1 MPGGLLN
8 LVSAGN
14 QNVLLN
20 GNPSKTFFK
29 TTYSKYTNFGLQK
42 FRIDFDGSTN
52 LRLSEPSTFKFKV
65 PRYADLLMGTY
76 LCVTLPTIWSSLYNS
91 GDCYLPYEF
100 KWIDDLGSMMI
111 KQVTFNVGGQ
121 IIQKFSGQYLR
132 NLVERDFGALKLTYY
147 DMTGNVVLLNDP
159 ANANS
164 RINQYP
170 TATYNA
176 SWQSGPEPSIRARKL
191 FIPLN
196 IWFTLASAMAFPL
209 VSLQYNELT
218 IDVEMRPIQELFVI
232 RDVVNASTYAP
243 DDAPYV
249 QANQNILAYNF
260 SRFLQPPPNASYDYT
275 GTDTRTNWAAD
286 IHLTSTYAFLSED
299 EVRVFASTEQ
309 TYLIKEVYEYNFNN
323 LVGPNRVSLD
333 SIGLVANWMWY
344 FQRSDV
350 QLRNQWSNYTNWAY
364 KTMPQN
370 VTLTTINQS
379 KTVLDITDIAT
390 YTTFNS
396 FYGLPQYN
404 LNATAVICETQTLT
418 ISKIYLECLSGT
430 SLTIYGT
437 LNNYSQ
443 IDNFGTFMIGGI
455 FNNYGAFQNTNN
467 SPSPIAIT
475 NLYKGGFFNNFDWFV
490 NSGDTNGDFY
500 NSGHFYNTGR
510 IDLRPAGNF
519 YNYNNGVI
527 VNSDGGTI
535 IDGSAI
541 YPGNP
546 TINNGG
552 GSSACTSGILISNL
566 PFPVN
571 VTITTVCPPTPP
583 PTPTAI
589 CSPCLTKPIYST
601 GEFNPANQ
609 KTIMSKWAILL
620 DGSYR
625 ENSLDAGILQYVEKY
640 TASLGYSTDNLYCYN
655 FELLTS
661 PDDFQPSGAMNLSK
675 FSTVQFEFTTF
686 QPPLDPLA
694 QVFVIC
700 DPITNQII
708 GVNKPTWQLYDYN
721 YDLTVFEERYNV
733 VTFLSGNAGLM
744 FAR

>member
-176 SWQSGPEPSIRARKL
+176 SWQSGPEPSIRTRKL

-196 IWFTLASAMAFPL
+196 IWFTLASVMAFPL

-218 IDVEMRPIQELFVI
+218 IDIEMRPIQELFVI

-243 DDAPYV
+243 GDAPYV

-260 SRFLQPPPNASYDYT
+260 SRFIQPPPNASYDYT

-364 KTMPQN
+364 KTIPQN

-390 YTTFNS
+390 YVGMS
-396 FYGLPQYN
+396 VGLNVYN
-404 LNATAVICETQTLT
+404 LNANAVICINQTLT
-418 ISKIYLECLSGT
+418 LTGLILSCQVG
-430 SLTIYGT
+430 SSITIYGT
-437 LNNYSQ
+437 LNAYITLN
-443 IDNFGTFMIGGI
+443 NFATIMVDGGTF
-455 FNNYGAFQNTNN
+455 NSYGTLQNVRVT
-467 SPSPIAIT
+467 AII
-475 NLYKGGFFNNFDWFV
+475 NVYNGGFFNNYGWLV
-490 NSGDTNGDFY
+490 NSANFGSGDEYGN
-500 NSGHFYNTGR
+500 FYNTGTFHNR
-510 IDLRPAGNF
+510 GTMDLRPLGNF
-519 YNYNNGVI
+519 YNYNNGVVI
-527 VNSDGGTI
+527 NGGGGTI
-535 IDGSAI
+535 INGSAT
-541 YPGNP
+541 PGNP
-546 TINNGG
+546 IINNGG
-552 GSSACTSGILISNL
+552 TPCTSGIYITIPPNPLIN
-566 PFPVN
+566 F
-571 VTITTVCPPTPP
+571 TTVCPPTPP
-583 PTPTAI
+583 PISNVI
-589 CSPCLTKPIYST
+589 CSPCLTKSIYST

-640 TASLGYSTDNLYCYN
+640 TASVGYSTDNLYCYN

-700 DPITNQII
+700 DPVTNQII

>member
-76 LCVTLPTIWSSLYNS
+76 LCVTLPTIWSSLYKS

-100 KWIDDLGSMMI
+100 KWIDNLGTMMI

-132 NLVERDFGALKLTYY
+132 NLVERDFTGSIKSTYY
-147 DMTGNVVLLNDP
+147 DMTGNVLSLNDP

-176 SWQSGPEPSIRARKL
+176 SWQTGPEPSIRTRKL
-191 FIPLN
+191 FVPLN
-196 IWFTLASAMAFPL
+196 TWFTLASAMAFPL

-350 QLRNQWSNYTNWAY
+350 QLRNQWSNYTNWPY
-364 KTMPQN
+364 ETMPQN
-370 VTLTTINQS
+370 VTLVTIN
-379 KTVLDITDIAT
+379 
-390 YTTFNS
+390 
-396 FYGLPQYN
+396 
-404 LNATAVICETQTLT
+404 
-418 ISKIYLECLSGT
+418 
-430 SLTIYGT
+430 
-437 LNNYSQ
+437 
-443 IDNFGTFMIGGI
+443 
-455 FNNYGAFQNTNN
+455 
-467 SPSPIAIT
+467 
-475 NLYKGGFFNNFDWFV
+475 
-490 NSGDTNGDFY
+490 
-500 NSGHFYNTGR
+500 TG
-510 IDLRPAGNF
+510 
-519 YNYNNGVI
+519 
-527 VNSDGGTI
+527 
-535 IDGSAI
+535 
-541 YPGNP
+541 
-546 TINNGG
+546 
-552 GSSACTSGILISNL
+552 
-566 PFPVN
+566 
-571 VTITTVCPPTPP
+571 
-583 PTPTAI
+583 
-589 CSPCLTKPIYST
+589 PCVPLQVYST
-601 GEFNPANQ
+601 GPFNPANQ

-620 DGSYR
+620 DGTYR

-640 TASLGYSTDNLYCYN
+640 TASNGYSTNNLYCYN

-700 DPITNQII
+700 DPVTNQII